1 MNQND
6 SSFKES
12 EMQFV
17 ALLLRGQPLISVS
30 ESLLCCVK
38 LTLLKTTKVLI
49 CEPNLE
55 DLQAVELVR
64 SQITEGWIY
73 YRLSLVSS

>member
-1 MNQND
+1 
-6 SSFKES
+6 
-12 EMQFV
+12 MQFIP
-17 ALLLRGQPLISVS
+17 LLLKGFISVS

-38 LTLLKTTKVLI
+38 LMLLKTTEVLI

-64 SQITEGWIY
+64 SQITRGWIY
-73 YRLSLVSS
+73 YTLSLVSP